1 MQRRRVVGRVAEMA
15 ERLTQW
21 TEEQGHVLDRLAR
34 LAPKTQEVVA
44 KTIEK
49 LRPVIQQAAER
60 IQQRP
65 ERVAARQR
73 ATRTNAAR
81 EELLGLRM
89 QAFEREQRAGR
100 GYIPPGLEAQLADRS
115 QAEDVR
121 QRQMIRALGEPE
133 LRRSLRQAK
142 ATEHEREAHDRAPSR
157 SRGMGMER

>member
-1 MQRRRVVGRVAEMA
+1 
-15 ERLTQW
+15 
-21 TEEQGHVLDRLAR
+21 
-34 LAPKTQEVVA
+34 VVA
-44 KTIEK
+44 QAIEK
-49 LRPVIQQAAER
+49 LRPMIQQAAER

-73 ATRTNAAR
+73 ETKMNAAR

-100 GYIPPGLEAQLADRS
+100 GYIPPGLEAQLADRA

-133 LRRSLRQAK
+133 LRRTLRQAK
-142 ATEHEREAHDRAPSR
+142 SIEREREAQERAPSR